1 MVKMYRKHGD
11 DFVVDVDQVW
21 PMIPVND
28 TEYQQWLALGNVPL
42 DKESAEYKDACQA
55 QPSLK
60 NVPEKE
66 ARVNAS
72 TLQ

>member
-28 TEYQQWLALGNVPL
+28 PEYQQWLAQGNVPL
-42 DKESAEYKDACQA
+42 EQDE
-55 QPSLK
+55 
-60 NVPEKE
+60 EK
-66 ARVNAS
+66 
-72 TLQ
+72 